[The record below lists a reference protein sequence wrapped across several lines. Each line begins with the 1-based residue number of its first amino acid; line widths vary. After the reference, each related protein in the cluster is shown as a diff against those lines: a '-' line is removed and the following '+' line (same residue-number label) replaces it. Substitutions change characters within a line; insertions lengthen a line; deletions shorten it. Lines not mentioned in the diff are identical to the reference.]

1 MNKAKKDDEKEEVK
15 ESKVVDDEDNK
26 NLRKRK

>member
-1 MNKAKKDDEKEEVK
+1 MNKTKKDDEKEEVK